1 MHSPHTSITKDTF
14 DWLTR
19 AYGLPGGYSHFDS
32 KESVAHEVFTDK
44 VLIST
49 AFLNFASYELAFHQ
63 NQLIIKKTR
72 LDNYKLQD
80 DAVLI
85 TDEMEQEDWEELDIR
100 WQEMVHALQNREK
113 LQQLTNARDLL
124 EQLFYDIFEETA
136 AEQYIARL
144 PKVVK
149 PIVPHIW
156 KELETALQ
164 GANNLIVCEW
174 NELLDTALD
183 DLNALAPLQTAGI
196 SLQAPA
202 PEAYEMI
209 FNNTEDAG
217 KGILDF
223 LNQQL
228 EVHELKIAALGEV
241 LDEYQAFACLPTQDL
256 RLANAMTRLD
266 ELCLVCFF

>member
-1 MHSPHTSITKDTF
+1 MHSSHTSITKDTF

-19 AYGLPGGYSHFDS
+19 EYGQPGGYSHFDS

-44 VLIST
+44 ILIST

-63 NQLIIKKTR
+63 NQLVIKKTR
-72 LDNYKLQD
+72 LDNYKLD
-80 DAVLI
+80 DNATLI
-85 TDEMEQEDWEELDIR
+85 TDEMEQEDWEELDAR

-113 LQQLTNARDLL
+113 LSKLTNARDLL

-149 PIVPHIW
+149 PVVHHIW
-156 KELETALQ
+156 GELETALQ
-164 GANNLIVCEW
+164 RDNNLVECEW
-174 NELLDTALD
+174 KELLDTALD
-183 DLNALAPLQTAGI
+183 DLNALAPLQAAGI
-196 SLQAPA
+196 SLHAPT

-209 FNNTEDAG
+209 FNDTADAG

-228 EVHELKIAALGEV
+228 EVHELKIVALGEV
-241 LDEYQAFACLPTQDL
+241 LDEYQAFACLPMQDL
-256 RLANAMTRLD
+256 RLANAMIRLD